1 MSFRNHQPTRLV
13 VAHPN
18 DEPWQADA
26 QLWPP
31 QDTSP
36 SCFQGPASNISWR
49 SEHSMSLERAT
60 TWREDTVAQLNEQ
73 SQEWKLSSRE
83 EAAVRRASISYVAAH
98 SDEEEGEK
106 WSCKACTYENFPGI
120 MNCIICGT
128 QRDSVYSPSNAER
141 QYRILRQDLK
151 YKWKGKLVSK
161 DDGCCHSYDRNTR
174 KKRVDYAQFCHACCC
189 YPCFQGQDAEYLN
202 PKKGCRFA
210 ERYFSGWAM
219 IHCPHCCFSC
229 CFPCVH
235 GCFLRRAIRHKFEIK
250 GRMFDDCKVHCFCW
264 ACAAIQERKQLELEW
279 KPPELG
285 DDNDDDAPPPKP
297 CENCCTGPKA
307 ACKTV
312 YDLLCNWSDDIM
324 EHRSDSDGS
333 DDGWQDASPR
343 EDPVDVAK
351 RQAFLAQYNRRRG
364 SAWVAGS
371 PAPNRQRTNSG
382 GGSAGNSPTKSP
394 NGSASV
400 AVASDEAPQPHTFA
414 GRSRPPGFVPT
425 SSEMTR

>member
-1 MSFRNHQPTRLV
+1 
-13 VAHPN
+13 
-18 DEPWQADA
+18 
-26 QLWPP
+26 
-31 QDTSP
+31 
-36 SCFQGPASNISWR
+36 
-49 SEHSMSLERAT
+49 
-60 TWREDTVAQLNEQ
+60 
-73 SQEWKLSSRE
+73 
-83 EAAVRRASISYVAAH
+83 
-98 SDEEEGEK
+98 
-106 WSCKACTYENFPGI
+106 

-141 QYRILRQDLK
+141 QYRVLRQDLK
-151 YKWKGKLVSK
+151 YRWKGKLNSK
-161 DDGCCHSYDRNTR
+161 SDGCCHSYDRNTR
-174 KKRVDYAQFCHACCC
+174 KKRLDYAQFCHACCC

-202 PKKGCRFA
+202 PKKGCRFM
-210 ERYFSGWAM
+210 EHYFSGWAT

-229 CFPCVH
+229 FFPCVH

-279 KPPELG
+279 KPPEFG
-285 DDNDDDAPPPKP
+285 DDVDDEDNPPPKP

-324 EHRSDSDGS
+324 EHGDSDEGS
-333 DDGWQDASPR
+333 DDGWQPASPR

-351 RQAFLAQYNRRRG
+351 RAAFLKQYNRRRG

-382 GGSAGNSPTKSP
+382 GSSASPQKSP
-394 NGSASV
+394 GSSAVV
-400 AVASDEAPQPHTFA
+400 AVDGSP
-414 GRSRPPGFVPT
+414 GPGFVP
-425 SSEMTR
+425 SGNDMER